1 MKPKTGR
8 MVNSMH
14 NIWKI
19 FTTDIRRIS
28 NNVVAVVIIMGL
40 SILPALYAWF
50 NIFSNWDP
58 YEPAATSQLKVAVAS
73 DDAGAEIMGLSLNVG
88 DSVQYGFFSDNSG
101 RIVVPIFN
109 FSLLSTNIPF
119 PPKAVSERCKN

>member
-1 MKPKTGR
+1 
-8 MVNSMH
+8 MH

-58 YEPAATSQLKVAVAS
+58 YSTSSPHPWQIRVW
-73 DDAGAEIMGLSLNVG
+73 SL
-88 DSVQYGFFSDNSG
+88 Q
-101 RIVVPIFN
+101 
-109 FSLLSTNIPF
+109 
-119 PPKAVSERCKN
+119 K